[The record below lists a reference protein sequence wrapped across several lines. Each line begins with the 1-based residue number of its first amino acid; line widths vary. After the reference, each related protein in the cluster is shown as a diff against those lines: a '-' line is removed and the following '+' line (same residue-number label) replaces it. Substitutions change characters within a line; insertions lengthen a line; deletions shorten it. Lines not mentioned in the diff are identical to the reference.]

1 MKKFFRYIIAYY
13 KRFGLRAVVF
23 RIVDKLTGNTHITYS
38 KWYQKVKPT
47 RKDLEKQR
55 NYTFEYN
62 PDILVLKKKTDSK
75 SKDKFIKSLDMQ
87 TYTKWKF
94 EYCEEDEE
102 ILQKVKNSDCEYVML
117 ANPEIIL
124 RKDML
129 FECVKV
135 LNEFPETDAI
145 YSDEDYVDFSRQ
157 EYLNGRLKPNLNLD
171 LLRSMNYIYQMLLVK
186 RGLFLQAYDFYDAST
201 EEKSDSN
208 YDYIFKCVENS
219 QNIYHIPKVLY
230 HRNVNES
237 QNVENE
243 ECQSILNHYM
253 RTGIHATVEK
263 TEYSGI
269 YRSRYILKESPLVS
283 IVIPN
288 KDHVDD
294 VKKCINSLE
303 EKCNYE
309 NKEYIIVEN
318 NSTEN
323 KTFEYYDELIKKY
336 SCASVI
342 YWKEKGFNYSKIN
355 NYGARFAKGEYI
367 LFLNNDTEIQNSDF
381 LQEMLGYCM
390 RKDVGA
396 VGARMFY
403 EDGTIQHAGV
413 IVGLGGLASHPYA
426 GAPKETYG
434 HMGRIHAVQE
444 LSAVTAACVL
454 VKKEVFEKVKGF
466 ESQYAVAFND
476 IDLCMKIRKAGYRII
491 YTPYANLTHYESKS
505 RGTEDS
511 REKRKRFESEIKLFE
526 KRWEKILKNGDPYYN
541 RNFRLDESDFQ
552 FDIHVK
558 KRWKL

>member
-1 MKKFFRYIIAYY
+1 MKKFFRDIIAYY

-294 VKKCINSLE
+294 LKKCINSLE

>member
-1 MKKFFRYIIAYY
+1 MKKFFRDIIAYY

-62 PDILVLKKKTDSK
+62 PDILLLKKKTDSK

-294 VKKCINSLE
+294 LKKCINSLE

-323 KTFEYYDELIKKY
+323 QTFEYYDELIKKC

>member
-1 MKKFFRYIIAYY
+1 MKKFFRDIIAYY

>member
-1 MKKFFRYIIAYY
+1 MKKFFRDIIAYY

-294 VKKCINSLE
+294 LKKCINSLE

-558 KRWKL
+558 KRGKL